1 VRKAR
6 IRPLT
11 DLNYPKRVTTL
22 MMISCPHMKCR
33 LVAIIAALLSG
44 CSPVVRTNRIAATSA
59 AAGARANF
67 VSTARLSETTRQEL
81 RMAGLEGDHCLDGCH
96 TRVPFFEDKPR
107 EVTLYARSELAL
119 SHASRLARAKQPS
132 VGAHLQAARLA
143 LEGITSPACM
153 SSVSFICDD
162 FKLFYLS
169 AVINVLA
176 ALQEVTW
183 DGGKLMESS
192 DFKVVVSPGSV
203 DEDPRRYATITPA
216 GLVSF
221 EGLSNRLLRFGLG
234 VPLSACRPRDPKNPT
249 DTYLPRVGTCLPL
262 TAVVDFPEPG
272 NTAVISLHN
281 SFTTETVTV
290 ANGKTFPLA
299 ANFSA
304 PFASLIEK
312 TGLTSYSG
320 LLRALSG
327 GKELLEKTGFFT
339 VEPYRTGRVP
349 LIFVH
354 GLFSSPVT
362 WVNLQND
369 LMGDPII
376 REHYQVWSYLYP
388 TNLPI
393 LLNAETFREKLDQ
406 LKRHLS
412 ESDNTTAENLGMV
425 IIAHSMG
432 GLLTKTAVVRDSEPV
447 KQYLWESPEKINE
460 LDPDTRALVDRVF
473 TFRLRPYVER
483 VIFIAVPFLGSEIA
497 DNWVGWLGR
506 RLIGLP
512 SKILQA
518 TGDFPARIRNI
529 IRPELRADL
538 AEQDLTSVKG
548 LSPHN
553 PALLALAKALV
564 DRCVPYHL
572 IEGDRGLGGG
582 ANSSDGVVP
591 FRSSHLEGAES
602 ELIVPADH
610 AAFTHPIAVLEI
622 KRILHEH
629 IRQKALGRRQCER

>member
-1 VRKAR
+1 
-6 IRPLT
+6 
-11 DLNYPKRVTTL
+11 
-22 MMISCPHMKCR
+22 
-33 LVAIIAALLSG
+33 
-44 CSPVVRTNRIAATSA
+44 
-59 AAGARANF
+59 
-67 VSTARLSETTRQEL
+67 
-81 RMAGLEGDHCLDGCH
+81 MAGLEGDPCSDGCYS
-96 TRVPFFEDKPR
+96 RVPFFDDKPR

-119 SHASRLARAKQPS
+119 SHASRLAHAKEPS
-132 VGAHLQAARLA
+132 IGVNLQAARLA
-143 LEGITSPACM
+143 LEGITSPACK

-162 FKLFYLS
+162 FKLFYVN
-169 AVINVLA
+169 AVINVLS
-176 ALQEVTW
+176 ALQEVKW
-183 DGGKLMESS
+183 NEEKLVQSS
-192 DFKVVVSPGSV
+192 DFKVVISPGSV
-203 DEDPRRYATITPA
+203 DEDPRHYSTITPA

-221 EGLSNRLLRFGLG
+221 EGLSNRLLRYGLG
-234 VPLSACRPRDPKNPT
+234 VPLSACRARDPKIPG

-262 TAVVDFPEPG
+262 TAVVDFPEPA

-281 SFTTETVTV
+281 SFTTETVSV
-290 ANGKTFPLA
+290 AGGKMFPLA

-320 LLRALSG
+320 LLKALSG
-327 GKELLEKTGFFT
+327 GQELLEKTGFFS
-339 VEPYRTGRVP
+339 VEPYRTGRIP

-376 REHYQVWSYLYP
+376 RKHYQIWSYLYP

-393 LLNAETFREKLDQ
+393 LLNAETFREKLDD
-406 LKRHLS
+406 LKQHLT
-412 ESDNTTAENLGMV
+412 ESNNTTAEDLGMV

-460 LDPDTRALVDRVF
+460 LDPETRALVDRVF

-483 VIFIAVPFLGSEIA
+483 VIFIAVPFLGSDIA
-497 DNWVGWLGR
+497 DDWVGWMGR
-506 RLIGLP
+506 KLIRLPG
-512 SKILQA
+512 KILQV
-518 TGDFPARIRNI
+518 TGDFRTRIRDV
-529 IRPELRADL
+529 IRPELRTSL

-553 PALLALAKALV
+553 PALLALTKALV

-582 ANSSDGVVP
+582 PNSSDGVVP

-629 IRQKALGRRQCER
+629 IRQKALGRRQCKP

>member
-1 VRKAR
+1 
-6 IRPLT
+6 
-11 DLNYPKRVTTL
+11 
-22 MMISCPHMKCR
+22 MGFR
-33 LVAIIAALLSG
+33 LVAIIVVLLAG
-44 CSPVVRTNRIAATSA
+44 CSPVVRTSRIAASSA
-59 AAGARANF
+59 AAGARSNF
-67 VSTARLSETTRQEL
+67 VTTSHLSETTRQEL
-81 RMAGLEGDHCLDGCH
+81 RMAGLADDPCSDGCYP
-96 TRVPFFEDKPR
+96 RLPLFEDKPR

-119 SHASRLARAKQPS
+119 NHAARLVRTKQPS
-132 VGAHLQAARLA
+132 LGAHLQAARFA
-143 LEGITSPACM
+143 LEGLTSPACAA
-153 SSVSFICDD
+153 SVSFICDD
-162 FKLFYLS
+162 FKLFYMS
-169 AVINVLA
+169 AVIDVLS
-176 ALQEVTW
+176 ALQKVNWNGE
-183 DGGKLMESS
+183 KLTQSS
-192 DFKVVVSPGSV
+192 DFKVVMAEGAI
-203 DEDPRRYATITPA
+203 DEDPRRYSTIVPA

-221 EGLSNRLLRFGLG
+221 EGLSNRLLRYGLG
-234 VPLSACRPRDPKNPT
+234 VPLSACRERDPESPT
-249 DTYLPRVGTCLPL
+249 DNYLPRVGTCLPL
-262 TAVVDFPEPG
+262 TAVVDFQQPSS
-272 NTAVISLHN
+272 TAVVSLHN
-281 SFTTETVTV
+281 AFTTDTVKV
-290 ANGKTFPLA
+290 MGGRTFPLA

-320 LLRALSG
+320 LLKTFSG
-327 GKELLEKTGFFT
+327 GEELLEKTGFFT
-339 VEPYRTGRVP
+339 IEPYRSRRIP
-349 LIFVH
+349 LVFVH
-354 GLFSSPVT
+354 GLFSSPIT

-376 REHYQVWSYLYP
+376 REHYQIWSYLYP

-406 LKRHLS
+406 LKRHLT
-412 ESDNTTAENLGMV
+412 EADDNGADSPGMV

-447 KQYLWESPEKINE
+447 KRYLWESPEKIAE
-460 LDPDTRALVDRVF
+460 LDPKTRDLIDRVF
-473 TFRLRPYVER
+473 TFRVRPYVER

-497 DNWVGWLGR
+497 DNWVGWIGR
-506 RLIGLP
+506 KLVGLP
-512 SKILQA
+512 RAILEVTA
-518 TGDFPARIRNI
+518 DFPTRIRDV
-529 IRPELRADL
+529 IRPELRAEL

-582 ANSSDGVVP
+582 VNASDGVVP

-602 ELIVPADH
+602 ELVVPAGH

-629 IRQKALGRRQCER
+629 VRQKRATDRRCE